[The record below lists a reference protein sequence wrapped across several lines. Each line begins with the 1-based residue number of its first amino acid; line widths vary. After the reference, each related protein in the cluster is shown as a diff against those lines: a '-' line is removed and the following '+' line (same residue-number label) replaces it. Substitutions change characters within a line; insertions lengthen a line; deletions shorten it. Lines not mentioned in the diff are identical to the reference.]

1 MSADA
6 ENTSEF
12 ADRLSDAIRESRD
25 FARAA
30 YGYDFDQARRNIPLD
45 ASGLEID
52 RLKDPY
58 ALDFLGLEP
67 LPGDPTIEDMER
79 TSAVD
84 YLPEPEEIEQA
95 VNEVIQYSATPACRS
110 TSVWTSSTW
119 LGGSSSSAVG
129 AASEHPDD
137 RGLEL
142 GQELVERQA
151 APAAFG
157 PARSRCSVT
166 NRCAAVTSVTW

>member
-6 ENTSEF
+6 ENTSEL

-45 ASGLEID
+45 VSGREID

>member
-6 ENTSEF
+6 ENTSEL

-84 YLPEPEEIEQA
+84 YLPEPEEIELECSRKNGD
-95 VNEVIQYSATPACRS
+95 VVY
-110 TSVWTSSTW
+110 
-119 LGGSSSSAVG
+119 
-129 AASEHPDD
+129 AASSWMCLNPSSYSC
-137 RGLEL
+137 G
-142 GQELVERQA
+142 VK
-151 APAAFG
+151 
-157 PARSRCSVT
+157 
-166 NRCAAVTSVTW
+166 

>member
-6 ENTSEF
+6 ENTSEL

-30 YGYDFDQARRNIPLD
+30 YGYDFDQARRDIPLD

-95 VNEVIQYSATPACRS
+95 VNEVILS
-110 TSVWTSSTW
+110 W
-119 LGGSSSSAVG
+119 
-129 AASEHPDD
+129 
-137 RGLEL
+137 
-142 GQELVERQA
+142 RQH
-151 APAAFG
+151 G
-157 PARSRCSVT
+157 T
-166 NRCAAVTSVTW
+166 

>member
-6 ENTSEF
+6 ENTSEL

-95 VNEVIQYSATPACRS
+95 VDEVILDTEKLSDSARAALAARVDGEWRHSQVAYTRAVFGHPRLLKY
-110 TSVWTSSTW
+110 
-119 LGGSSSSAVG
+119 LGL
-129 AASEHPDD
+129 D
-137 RGLEL
+137 
-142 GQELVERQA
+142 QEKNGEA
-151 APAAFG
+151 
-157 PARSRCSVT
+157 
-166 NRCAAVTSVTW
+166 

>member
-6 ENTSEF
+6 ENTSEL

-30 YGYDFDQARRNIPLD
+30 YGYDFDQARRNTPLD
-45 ASGLEID
+45 VSGLEID

>member
-6 ENTSEF
+6 EDTSEL

-45 ASGLEID
+45 ASGREID

-58 ALDFLGLEP
+58 ALEFLGLEP
-67 LPGDPTIEDMER
+67 LPGDPTIEDTER

-95 VNEVIQYSATPACRS
+95 VNEVILDAEKSSDSARAVLATRVDDDWRHSQVAYTRARS
-110 TSVWTSSTW
+110 T
-119 LGGSSSSAVG
+119 GSS
-129 AASEHPDD
+129 
-137 RGLEL
+137 
-142 GQELVERQA
+142 
-151 APAAFG
+151 
-157 PARSRCSVT
+157 RSK
-166 NRCAAVTSVTW
+166 

>member
-6 ENTSEF
+6 ENTSEL

-110 TSVWTSSTW
+110 TSVWTRACLPKIW
-119 LGGSSSSAVG
+119 VDGR
-129 AASEHPDD
+129 D
-137 RGLEL
+137 
-142 GQELVERQA
+142 
-151 APAAFG
+151 
-157 PARSRCSVT
+157 C
-166 NRCAAVTSVTW
+166 